1 MFLNCR
7 TVSGVMCYSGK
18 SRLIYKQYNV
28 DCNKASCIFLVLAR
42 PRQIVSQETTVCT
55 YYVPFKLEPQWW
67 YAKDT
72 KIFVCLLP
80 VVEVCTNAYC
90 SCIYF
95 VMSTHKYT

>member
-42 PRQIVSQETTVCT
+42 PRQIVSQETTVRT
-55 YYVPFKLEPQWW
+55 YYVPFNLEFSNLSGGML
-67 YAKDT
+67 
-72 KIFVCLLP
+72 KIPKYSFVCCLWL
-80 VVEVCTNAYC
+80 
-90 SCIYF
+90 
-95 VMSTHKYT
+95 KYVLTPTVAVFTS